1 MSPLDSAGIAK
12 IKRFLLFHG
21 PNAFKLDER
30 VSSLVKAVIEPGAEA
45 FDLDRFDG
53 NQADVS
59 NVINAASTPPVI
71 SPLRVVILANVDGLS
86 ASGLNR
92 LDGLLPRIPPYSVLA
107 MTAPK
112 VDKRLKFFK
121 KLVTENKDHAYFFD
135 LPKQAEAAE
144 MVIKFASDRGKKI
157 QNLVAL
163 AVVETFGVDPYR
175 LQNEVEKLCLFV
187 GDKTEIEKS
196 DLAFASG
203 FTRVETAYDLPELLF
218 SGNPRQALEL
228 ARAASASGI
237 SEMQL
242 LWILKNHFVR
252 LNVAQVAGMGVS
264 TLHHHFRVLT
274 AMSPLQYQKQLRLQA
289 ARGRMLMDGLDAAS
303 AAFEVGYESASQ
315 FNREYSRFFG
325 QPPMR
330 DIRALRSPG
339 ARMLESVSA
348 R

>member
-12 IKRFLLFHG
+12 IKRYLLFHG
-21 PNAFKLDER
+21 PNAYKLDER
-30 VSSLVKAVIEPGAEA
+30 VSSLVKAVLEPGSEA

-59 NVINAASTPPVI
+59 NVINATSTPPVI

-92 LDGLLPRIPPYSVLA
+92 LDALLPRIPPYTVLA

-112 VDKRLKFFK
+112 VDKRLKFFR
-121 KLVTENKDHAYFFD
+121 KLTTENKDHVYFFD
-135 LPKQAEAAE
+135 LPKQAEAADLAA
-144 MVIKFASDRGKKI
+144 KFASDRGKKI
-157 QNLVAL
+157 QNQVAL

-175 LQNEVEKLCLFV
+175 LQNEVEKLCLYI
-187 GDKTEIEKS
+187 GDKAEIEKS

-218 SGNPRQALEL
+218 SSNPRQALEL
-228 ARAASASGI
+228 ARTAIASGI

-252 LNVAQVAGMGVS
+252 LNVAQVAGSAKGIMGIS
-264 TLHHHFRVLT
+264 WMPYNAAQEILT
-274 AMSPLQYQKQLRLQA
+274 ASRKISQDAVAK
-289 ARGRMLMDGLDAAS
+289 GLTFIFRA
-303 AAFEVGYESASQ
+303 
-315 FNREYSRFFG
+315 EYS
-325 QPPMR
+325 
-330 DIRALRSPG
+330 LK
-339 ARMLESVSA
+339 SA
-348 R
+348 RYPADLVIELLIMALFLAIKGNIPADRLYSL

>member
-1 MSPLDSAGIAK
+1 MSPLDSAGIAR

-21 PNAFKLDER
+21 PNAYRLDER
-30 VSSLVKAVIEPGAEA
+30 LSSLIKAVVEPGSEA

-59 NVINAASTPPVI
+59 NVINAVSTPPVI

-92 LDGLLPRIPPYSVLA
+92 LDALLPRIPPYTVLA

-121 KLVTENKDHAYFFD
+121 KLTTENKDHAYFFD

-144 MVIKFASDRGKKI
+144 LVVKFASDRGKKI
-157 QNLVAL
+157 QNQVAL
-163 AVVETFGVDPYR
+163 AIVETFGVDPYR
-175 LQNEVEKLCLFV
+175 LQNEVEKLCLYIA
-187 GDKTEIEKS
+187 DKADIEKS

-228 ARAASASGI
+228 ARTAIASGI

-252 LNVAQVAGMGVS
+252 LNVAQVAGSVKGIMGIS
-264 TLHHHFRVLT
+264 WMPYNAAQDILT
-274 AMSPLQYQKQLRLQA
+274 ASRKISQDAVAKGLTYIFRAEYSLKSARYPADLVIELLIMALFLAIKGISPLI
-289 ARGRMLMDGLDAAS
+289 S
-303 AAFEVGYESASQ
+303 CIHYERRT
-315 FNREYSRFFG
+315 F
-325 QPPMR
+325 
-330 DIRALRSPG
+330 
-339 ARMLESVSA
+339 
-348 R
+348 